1 MTQPETES
9 AAMTPLQRRVLF
21 VAVLSSC
28 LVILDSS
35 AVNLAL
41 PAMGRE
47 LGGGL
52 AFQQWVVDGYLLTL
66 GSLIL
71 AAGTLADR
79 YGRARVL
86 EIGVIAFTVMSVV
99 CGISWNEW
107 VLVAARVLQGTAA
120 AVVTPSALALIMASA
135 GGGTRARMIG
145 LWTAWTSAAAVAAPF
160 VGGAAV
166 DLATW
171 RLVFL
176 VNVVP
181 AALMWRPLVA
191 LRRGAPAPSP
201 AGRLDVLGAVLGV
214 VSLAGLVLG
223 LIEQGARGW
232 GDPLVVVCL
241 VVGVVAG
248 VAFVV
253 RQRTAASPMLPLVL
267 FRERNFA
274 AGNVSTW
281 WAYGALGMGFFV
293 LGLYLQQRMGLR
305 AFEAGL
311 GLLPATLSLLFLS
324 PTAARIGARIG
335 PRLPMA
341 LGPGL
346 GAVAYGWMA
355 LETPPLDYWRDILG
369 PVVLFGLGLSIMV
382 APLTAAVLGAVP
394 VESSGI
400 GSAVNNAVAR
410 VASLVCIAAAGGIM
424 GGALDDAGFRRGM
437 LAAAG
442 LLAASSLTSALW
454 IRNPAPV
461 AAAAAGEAPA
471 VGDESGAGS

>member
-191 LRRGAPAPSP
+191 LRR
-201 AGRLDVLGAVLGV
+201 
-214 VSLAGLVLG
+214 
-223 LIEQGARGW
+223 
-232 GDPLVVVCL
+232 
-241 VVGVVAG
+241 
-248 VAFVV
+248 
-253 RQRTAASPMLPLVL
+253 
-267 FRERNFA
+267 
-274 AGNVSTW
+274 
-281 WAYGALGMGFFV
+281 
-293 LGLYLQQRMGLR
+293 
-305 AFEAGL
+305 
-311 GLLPATLSLLFLS
+311 
-324 PTAARIGARIG
+324 
-335 PRLPMA
+335 
-341 LGPGL
+341 
-346 GAVAYGWMA
+346 
-355 LETPPLDYWRDILG
+355 
-369 PVVLFGLGLSIMV
+369 
-382 APLTAAVLGAVP
+382 
-394 VESSGI
+394 
-400 GSAVNNAVAR
+400 
-410 VASLVCIAAAGGIM
+410 
-424 GGALDDAGFRRGM
+424 
-437 LAAAG
+437 
-442 LLAASSLTSALW
+442 
-454 IRNPAPV
+454 
-461 AAAAAGEAPA
+461 
-471 VGDESGAGS
+471 

>member
-1 MTQPETES
+1 MTS
-9 AAMTPLQRRVLF
+9 LQRRVLF
-21 VAVLSSC
+21 VAICSSC
-28 LVILDSS
+28 LVILDAS

-41 PAMGRE
+41 PAMMRE

-66 GSLIL
+66 GAFIL
-71 AAGTLADR
+71 AAGSVADR

-86 EIGVIAFTVMSVV
+86 GIGVIAFTATSLV
-99 CGISWNEW
+99 CGFAWNDW
-107 VLVAARVLQGTAA
+107 VLVAARLLQGTAA
-120 AVVTPSALALIMASA
+120 AVVTPSALALITASSD
-135 GGGTRARMIG
+135 GPVRARMIG

-176 VNVVP
+176 VNVIP
-181 AALMWRPLVA
+181 AALMWRPLVQ
-191 LRRGAPAPSP
+191 LRKAVPPPAPS
-201 AGRLDVLGAVLGV
+201 GRLDALGAGLAVVALG
-214 VSLAGLVLG
+214 GIVLG

-232 GDPLVVVCL
+232 ADPIVVVCL
-241 VVGVVAG
+241 SVGVVAG
-248 VAFVV
+248 IAFAV
-253 RQRTAASPMLPLVL
+253 RQRVAATPMLPLSL

-274 AGNVSTW
+274 AGNLSTW
-281 WAYGALGMGFFV
+281 WAYGALGVGFFI
-293 LGLYLQQRMGLR
+293 LGLYLQQRMRLT

-346 GAVAYGWMA
+346 GAAAFAWIA
-355 LETPPLDYWRDILG
+355 LETPPLNYWRDILA
-369 PVVLFGLGLSIMV
+369 PVILFGIGLSIMV
-382 APLTAAVLGAVP
+382 APLTAAVLNAVP
-394 VESSGI
+394 VTSSGI
-400 GSAVNNAVAR
+400 ASAVNNAVAR

-424 GGALDDAGFRRGM
+424 GGLLDDVGFRRGM
-437 LAAAG
+437 LATAV
-442 LLAASSLTSALW
+442 LLAASAATSAAW
-454 IRNPAPV
+454 IRNPK
-461 AAAAAGEAPA
+461 AADGTSA
-471 VGDESGAGS
+471 GAGSAVVGGTEEHD